1 MFSFETAVESAR
13 LIQDDFDVFFGDGE
27 AAERRTQMAATA
39 KRNDSDGISH
49 YLRHLGGHKQLTRE
63 EEYSLG
69 RRARKGDEEA
79 KRILAVS
86 NLPFVVAVA
95 RKFASRGAR
104 LDDLIQEGNVGLMK
118 AIEHFDPKKNV
129 RFATYAVWWIRAY
142 ITRYL
147 KDNRS
152 QVRGGEAER
161 LSMSDFSL
169 DTPIEDDSEST
180 YLDRL
185 EDSGESPDD
194 TFIGKERDTE
204 VNAALEKVKKRL
216 GDLGWDILQERLTQD
231 KPLTLEE
238 LGQRWGVSRE
248 RVRQVELK
256 TKSFLARYL
265 DAFNTDEEE
274 LNLDEHEVSHA
285 A

>member
-1 MFSFETAVESAR
+1 MAR
-13 LIQDDFDVFFGDGE
+13 TDTD
-27 AAERRTQMAATA
+27 R
-39 KRNDSDGISH
+39 ISH
-49 YLRHLGGHKQLTRE
+49 YLRSMGGHKQLTRE
-63 EEYSLG
+63 EEYELS
-69 RRARKGDEEA
+69 RRAKKGDESA
-79 KRILAVS
+79 RRILAQA

-95 RKFASRGAR
+95 RKFASRSGR

-152 QVRGGEAER
+152 HVRGGEHER
-161 LSMSDFSL
+161 ASMSDFSL
-169 DTPIEDDSEST
+169 DAPLDDEADST

-185 EDSGESPDD
+185 EDAGPTPDAS
-194 TFIGKERDTE
+194 FLSLERDEE
-204 VNAALEKVKKRL
+204 VSQALQRVKRRL

-231 KPLTLEE
+231 KPRTLEE
-238 LGQRWGVSRE
+238 LGERWGVSRE

-265 DAFNTDEEE
+265 EAFNSDREFVETDM
-274 LNLDEHEVSHA
+274 A

>member
-1 MFSFETAVESAR
+1 MASGSRNES
-13 LIQDDFDVFFGDGE
+13 V
-27 AAERRTQMAATA
+27 
-39 KRNDSDGISH
+39 SH
-49 YLRHLGGHKQLTRE
+49 YLRQLGGRAQLTRE
-63 EEYSLG
+63 QEYELA
-69 RRARKGDEEA
+69 RRAKKGDEA
-79 KRILAVS
+79 ARRTLAVS
-86 NLPFVVAVA
+86 NLAFVVAVA
-95 RKFASRGAR
+95 KKFAHRGAR

-161 LSMSDFSL
+161 GSMVDFSL
-169 DTPIEDDSEST
+169 DVSIDEEGDTT
-180 YLDRL
+180 FLDRL
-185 EDSGESPDD
+185 EDGGPGASETYIREEQASD
-194 TFIGKERDTE
+194 
-204 VNAALEKVKKRL
+204 VQAALAKVRKRI
-216 GDLGWDILQERLTQD
+216 GDLGWDIVQERLTQD
-231 KPLTLEE
+231 KPRTLEE

-256 TKSFLARYL
+256 TKHFLARYL
-265 DAFNTDEEE
+265 SAFNQDEEQP
-274 LNLDEHEVSHA
+274 DVSADA

>member
-1 MFSFETAVESAR
+1 MAFFETEMWNEHLLLEPEQTLFTAEEDKMQAR
-13 LIQDDFDVFFGDGE
+13 TSSG
-27 AAERRTQMAATA
+27 
-39 KRNDSDGISH
+39 SDGLSH
-49 YLRHLGGHKQLTRE
+49 YMRSMGGHKQLTRE
-63 EEYSLG
+63 DEYELS
-69 RRARKGDEEA
+69 RRAKKGDEA
-79 KRILAVS
+79 ARRTLAVS

-95 RKFASRGAR
+95 KKFTSRGAR

-152 QVRGGEAER
+152 HVRGGEHER
-161 LSMSDFSL
+161 MSMNDFSL
-169 DTPIEDDSEST
+169 DTPMDDEGEST
-180 YLDRL
+180 YMERL
-185 EDSGESPDD
+185 EDVGPTPDV
-194 TFIGKERDTE
+194 TFLKLEQDEE
-204 VNAALEKVKKRL
+204 VAAALQRVRRRL

-231 KPLTLEE
+231 KPRTLEE

-256 TKSFLARYL
+256 TKNFLARYL
-265 DAFNTDEEE
+265 ETYGAENEATELSDFN
-274 LNLDEHEVSHA
+274 A
-285 A
+285 AA

>member
-1 MFSFETAVESAR
+1 
-13 LIQDDFDVFFGDGE
+13 
-27 AAERRTQMAATA
+27 MATPAYG
-39 KRNDSDGISH
+39 RENLSS
-49 YLRHLGGHKQLTRE
+49 YLKGLGGQKQLTRE
-63 EEYSLG
+63 EEYDLS
-69 RRARKGDEEA
+69 RRARKGDEA
-79 KRILAVS
+79 ARQLLATS
-86 NLPFVVAVA
+86 NLAFVVAVA
-95 RKFASRGAR
+95 KKFANRGAR

-161 LSMSDFSL
+161 PVMTDFSL
-169 DTPIEDDSEST
+169 DASLDEEGETT
-180 YLDRL
+180 FLDRL
-185 EDSGESPDD
+185 EDGGPSPQ
-194 TFIGKERDTE
+194 ERYISREQDTE
-204 VNAALEKVKKRL
+204 VQEALAKVKKRI
-216 GDLGWDILQERLTQD
+216 GDLGWDILTERLTQD
-231 KPLTLEE
+231 KPRTLEE
-238 LGQRWGVSRE
+238 LGARWGVSRE

-265 DAFNTDEEE
+265 SAFNQDQEQDGMPE
-274 LNLDEHEVSHA
+274 A

>member
-1 MFSFETAVESAR
+1 MRAN
-13 LIQDDFDVFFGDGE
+13 
-27 AAERRTQMAATA
+27 ER
-39 KRNDSDGISH
+39 DGISS
-49 YLRHLGGHKQLTRE
+49 YLRSLGGHRQLTRE
-63 EEYSLG
+63 EEYELS
-69 RRARKGDEEA
+69 RRVRKGDEAARTE
-79 KRILAVS
+79 LARA

-95 RKFASRGAR
+95 RKFAGRGGAR
-104 LDDLIQEGNVGLMK
+104 LDDLVQEGNVGLMK
-118 AIEHFDPKKNV
+118 AIEHFDAKKNV

-152 QVRGGEAER
+152 HVRGGEHER
-161 LSMSDFSL
+161 VSMSDFSL
-169 DTPIEDDSEST
+169 DAPLDDDAEGT
-180 YLDRL
+180 YVERL
-185 EDSGESPDD
+185 EDAGPTPDQA
-194 TFIGKERDTE
+194 FLALERDEE
-204 VNAALEKVKKRL
+204 VSEALLRVKKRL

-231 KPLTLEE
+231 KPRTLEE

-265 DAFNTDEEE
+265 AAVNEDGAPV
-274 LNLDEHEVSHA
+274 EHLEA

>member
-1 MFSFETAVESAR
+1 MATTTAAR
-13 LIQDDFDVFFGDGE
+13 
-27 AAERRTQMAATA
+27 R
-39 KRNDSDGISH
+39 SSPDGISH
-49 YLRHLGGHKQLTRE
+49 YLRSFGGHKQLTRE
-63 EEYSLG
+63 EEYALSK
-69 RRARKGDEEA
+69 RARAGDEEA
-79 KRILAVS
+79 RRILAVS

-104 LDDLIQEGNVGLMK
+104 LDDLVQEGNVGLMK
-118 AIEHFDPKKNV
+118 AIEHFDSKKNV

-152 QVRGGEAER
+152 QVRGGESER
-161 LSMSDFSL
+161 ASMSDFSL
-169 DTPIEDDSEST
+169 DTPIEEDGDST
-180 YLDRL
+180 WLDRL
-185 EDSGESPDD
+185 ESHDEAPDM
-194 TFIGKERDTE
+194 TYTRHERDAE
-204 VNAALEKVKKRL
+204 VSEALEKVKKRL

-231 KPLTLEE
+231 KPRTLEE

-256 TKSFLARYL
+256 TKNFLARYL
-265 DAFNTDEEE
+265 EPINEDGEIDDADQ
-274 LNLDEHEVSHA
+274 A

>member
-1 MFSFETAVESAR
+1 MFSSDTSGEERVLFEEAEEVELSLFSGDKDSERSPKVAR
-13 LIQDDFDVFFGDGE
+13 GKGE
-27 AAERRTQMAATA
+27 TEGLSFYL
-39 KRNDSDGISH
+39 KR
-49 YLRHLGGHKQLTRE
+49 LGGHKQLARE
-63 EEYSLG
+63 EEYALTH
-69 RRARKGDEEA
+69 RARQGDISA
-79 KRILAVS
+79 RHTLAAS
-86 NLPFVVAVA
+86 NLPFVVAIA
-95 RKFASRGAR
+95 KRFSNRGGR
-104 LDDLIQEGNVGLMK
+104 LDDLVQEGNVGLMK

-161 LSMSDFSL
+161 ASMVDFSL
-169 DTPIEDDSEST
+169 DNTVEEDSETT

-185 EDSGESPDD
+185 EDTSPTADVK
-194 TFIGKERDTE
+194 FLRREQNQE
-204 VNAALEKVKKRL
+204 VIQALGRVKKRL

-231 KPLTLEE
+231 KPRTLEE

-265 DAFNTDEEE
+265 SSIYQDEARPVPVE
-274 LNLDEHEVSHA
+274 A
-285 A
+285 

>member
-1 MFSFETAVESAR
+1 MASTAK
-13 LIQDDFDVFFGDGE
+13 F
-27 AAERRTQMAATA
+27 AAE
-39 KRNDSDGISH
+39 GLSH
-49 YLRHLGGHKQLTRE
+49 YLRHLGGRPQLTRE
-63 EEYSLG
+63 QEYDLA
-69 RRARKGDEEA
+69 RRARKGEESA
-79 KRILAVS
+79 RQLLAQS
-86 NLPFVVAVA
+86 NLAFVVAVA
-95 RKFASRGAR
+95 KKFANRGAR

-161 LSMSDFSL
+161 GSMVDFSL
-169 DTPIEDDSEST
+169 DTTIDDEGET
-180 YLDRL
+180 TFLDRL
-185 EDSGESPDD
+185 EDASPSPQDVY
-194 TFIGKERDTE
+194 ISQEQGSE
-204 VNAALEKVKKRL
+204 VQEALAKVRKRI

-231 KPLTLEE
+231 KPRTLEE

-256 TKSFLARYL
+256 TKHFLQRYL
-265 DAFNTDEEE
+265 SAFNQDEEHNFE
-274 LNLDEHEVSHA
+274 ASSDA